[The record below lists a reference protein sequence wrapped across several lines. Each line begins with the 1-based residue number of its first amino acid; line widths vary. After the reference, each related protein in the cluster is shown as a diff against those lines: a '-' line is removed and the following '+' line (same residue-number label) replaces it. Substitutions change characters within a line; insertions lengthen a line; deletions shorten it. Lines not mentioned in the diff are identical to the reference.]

1 MKHKFNYPV
10 QNNGSQDTRHT
21 GIGCKVLEECQK
33 MRLAREYKETEWDE
47 ANHAYQT
54 ITNEY
59 KRAFNQNEAPEL
71 QYREKQMSDIK
82 LPLEFALI
90 QRKLTYILSNVPLP
104 KWLSLS
110 KDANDE
116 ERQSRGKTF
125 GYILDYVWYLCDG
138 DWEQFKAIISS
149 LIYSIGYIS
158 WFHEYYTQEVEVPD
172 TFEDG
177 EIVYKKVTKIV
188 SQTKIR
194 NEDVR
199 HVLLDYNA
207 SDLRDVHKAAII
219 RHYDK
224 ATFEKMFKGYQ
235 IEGIEPISPIE
246 CFQKVGEEKTG
257 EQKSIYETLYYYDD
271 GMDRF
276 AIVANGYHINLY
288 RKDRVNEENKGWS
301 PIPSFNKKIPLAFWI
316 DHYLDSE
323 LYAMGECT
331 LAKVFR
337 EIKNKTRNM
346 VFDVMKKIAFQT
358 IIIDPL
364 SDFDEDEYEFGQ
376 PFIRADINDV
386 KPLPVSA
393 NLDFTVAMDEGTNND
408 IAIFTGINIADTAN
422 PMTEETATKTAAR
435 RESQFAIIEN
445 YIKQNMTNGWKRLW
459 LGMKDTIKLGY
470 RVPQIDEEGNKSGF
484 TIRTDGIKLFRS
496 NGKVVEEKQEGS
508 FLFETKPED
517 YDDDFELIPEMS
529 NVAYTKE
536 LEDEKKRESIAS
548 LKEYQEG
555 EVNTFKLAE
564 LEAELGGLPQD
575 VVNPNPN
582 VKEGDIDLEQTPETI
597 TKNLNLL
604 AKPPQHDELMAKA
617 NAQVA
622 NPEGETPSKRIT
634 NAGTLPGIQPT
645 EQGNPAIVS

>member
-1 MKHKFNYPV
+1 MKHKFDYPV
-10 QNNGSQDTRHT
+10 MKPEKKDVRHNGVATH
-21 GIGCKVLEECQK
+21 VLAECEK
-33 MRLAREYKETEWDE
+33 MRLSREYKETEWNE

-54 ITNEY
+54 VINEY
-59 KRAFNQNEAPEL
+59 KRSFNQDQAPEI

-82 LPLEFALI
+82 LPLEFAVI
-90 QRKLTYILSNVPLP
+90 QRKLTYIMSNVPIP
-104 KWLSLS
+104 KWIAEGSEI
-110 KDANDE
+110 DDE
-116 ERQSRGKTF
+116 TRQAKGKTF
-125 GYILDYVWYLCDG
+125 GYIFDYVWYLCDG
-138 DWEQFKAIISS
+138 DWELFKTIISS
-149 LIYSIGYIS
+149 LIYSIGYVS

-172 TFEDG
+172 SFKDG
-177 EIVYKKVTKIV
+177 VITYKKVTKVV
-188 SQTKIR
+188 SRTKVR

-207 SDLRDVHKAAII
+207 SDLRDVRKGAFI

-224 ATFEKMFKGYQ
+224 SKFDTLFKAEQYDTANIQ
-235 IEGIEPISPIE
+235 AISPTE
-246 CFQKVGEEKTG
+246 CFQKVGEEQSNQ
-257 EQKSIYETLYYYDD
+257 QKEIYETLYYYDE

-276 AIVANGYHINLY
+276 AIICNGYHLNPY
-288 RKDRVNEENKGWS
+288 DGKRVNEENKTWS
-301 PIPSFNKKIPLAFWI
+301 PIPSEDKKFPCAFWI

-323 LYAMGECT
+323 LYALGECT
-331 LAKVFR
+331 LVKPFR

-386 KPLPVSA
+386 KPMPVSA
-393 NLDFTVAMDEGTNND
+393 NLDFTVRMDEGTNND
-408 IAIFTGINIADTAN
+408 IAMFTGINITDTGN
-422 PMTEETATKTAAR
+422 PEKNETATKTAAR

-459 LGMKDTIKLGY
+459 LGMKGTIKLGY
-470 RVPQIDEEGNKSGF
+470 SIPQEEGKGF
-484 TIRTDGIKLFRS
+484 MIRTDGVKLFRS
-496 NGKVVEEKQEGS
+496 SGNITEEEQEGS
-508 FLFETKPED
+508 FMFETNGED
-517 YDDDFELIPEMS
+517 YEGGFELIPEMS

-548 LKEYQEG
+548 LKEYQQG

-564 LEAELGGLPQD
+564 IEAELGGLPRD

-582 VKEGDIDLEQTPETI
+582 VKEGDLDLEQTPETV
-597 TKNLNLL
+597 TKNMDLL

-617 NAQVA
+617 NAQVE
-622 NPEGETPSKRIT
+622 NPEGETPSKRIP

-645 EQGNPAIVS
+645 EQGNPALVG